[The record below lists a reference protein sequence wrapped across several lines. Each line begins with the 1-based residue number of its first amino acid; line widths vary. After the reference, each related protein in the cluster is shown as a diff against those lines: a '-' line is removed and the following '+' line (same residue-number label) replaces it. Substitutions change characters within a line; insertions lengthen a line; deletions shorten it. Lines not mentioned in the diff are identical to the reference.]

1 MQVVLYD
8 AALGSWIEFQE
19 PLDSIEATRV
29 EDVADVINTVEI
41 RTRREGLHAVGFLS
55 YEAASGLN
63 ADLTT
68 RAAGALPLCWFAFFR
83 KTQKI
88 NCPVSTV
95 YPPRLQWIPSIDETA
110 YCRGVAR
117 IRCYIQAGDTYQ
129 VNFSH
134 RLRAALDETL
144 AQAPYP
150 LFASM
155 LSRQNSGYGAF
166 IDTEQWAICSASHE
180 LFFARRDQTLTS
192 RPMKGTVRRDC
203 DPTED
208 ERLGAWLQASVKNRA
223 ENLMITDMVR
233 NDLGRIAQI
242 GSVRTANIFQL
253 ERYPTLWQMTSTVS
267 ANCERGLLDILCAL
281 FPAASITGAPKRRTM
296 EIIVELESEPRQIY
310 TGSIG
315 YVRSDGSAQFN
326 VAIRTMLINKQA
338 CQAEYGVGGG
348 IVWDSDAADEYQ
360 ECRIKAQIIQDDPGD
375 FQLLETLLWT
385 PEKGFAQLP
394 AHLLRL
400 HAAAAYFARPAPA
413 AQIKRQLTQLA
424 RQLPRRPHRVRLT
437 VDGNGAASVS
447 AAPLENLS
455 DPFRVALTRGPQA
468 VLNNPYVAHKTT
480 RRDVY
485 EAARQSVV
493 DAGVDDVILW
503 NHRGEVTESTI
514 ANVFMEH
521 AGELVTPPLAAG
533 LLPGIFRQSLLASGK
548 ARERTIMVDDLTR
561 GQTFY
566 LGNSVRGLWAVE
578 LLDT

>member
-8 AALGSWIEFQE
+8 AAVGAWIEFQGA
-19 PLDSIEATRV
+19 LDCIEATKA
-29 EDVADVINTVEI
+29 EDVAAVINAVEI
-41 RTRREGLHAVGFLS
+41 RTRREGVHAVGFLS
-55 YEAASGLN
+55 YEAATGLN
-63 ADLTT
+63 GDLVT
-68 RAAGALPLCWFAFFR
+68 APAGALPLCWFAFFR
-83 KTQKI
+83 ETRKVDPPVPPA
-88 NCPVSTV
+88 CPL
-95 YPPRLQWIPSIDETA
+95 RLRWTPTIDETA
-110 YCRGVAR
+110 YRRGVAR
-117 IRCYIQAGDTYQ
+117 IRRYIEAGDTYQ

-144 AQAPYP
+144 ALAPYP

-155 LSRQNSGYGAF
+155 LARQTSGYGAF
-166 IDTEQWAICSASHE
+166 IDTEHWAICSASHE
-180 LFFARRDQTLTS
+180 LFFARHDQTLTS
-192 RPMKGTVRRDC
+192 RPMKGTVRRGAN
-203 DPTED
+203 PTED
-208 ERLGAWLQASVKNRA
+208 ERLGCWLQASAKNRA

-233 NDLGRIAQI
+233 NDLGRIAHI
-242 GSVRTANIFQL
+242 GSVRASNIFQL

-267 ANCERGLLDILCAL
+267 ARCERPLLDILRAL

-296 EIIVELESEPRQIY
+296 EIILELETEPRQIY

-315 YVRSDGSAQFN
+315 YVRSDGSAQFS
-326 VAIRTMLINKQA
+326 VAIRTTLVNKQA
-338 CQAEYGVGGG
+338 RLAEYGVGGG
-348 IVWDSDAADEYQ
+348 IIWDSDAADEYQ
-360 ECRIKAQIIQDDPGD
+360 ECRIKSQILQADPAD

-385 PEKGFAQLP
+385 PEKGFAQLA
-394 AHLLRL
+394 AHLQRL
-400 HAAAAYFARPAPA
+400 QDTAAYFARPAPA

-424 RQLPRRPHRVRLT
+424 RQLPRRAHRVRLT

-447 AAPLENLS
+447 AAPLENLP
-455 DPFRVALTRGPQA
+455 DPFRVALARGPQA

-485 EAARQSVV
+485 EAARQSV
-493 DAGVDDVILW
+493 AGVDDVILW
-503 NHRGEVTESTI
+503 NHRGELTESTI
-514 ANVFMEH
+514 ANVFMKH

-578 LLDT
+578 LSDT